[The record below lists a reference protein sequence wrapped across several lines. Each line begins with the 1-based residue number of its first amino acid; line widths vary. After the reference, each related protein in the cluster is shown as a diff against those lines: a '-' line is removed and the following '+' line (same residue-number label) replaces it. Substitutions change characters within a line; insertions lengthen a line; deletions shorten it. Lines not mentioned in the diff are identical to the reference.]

1 MTDTIPREI
10 VLALH
15 ERTISRFGD
24 AHGVRDEG
32 LLDAAISQPWQT
44 FDGVDLY
51 PTIEEKAARLS
62 FEIITQHPFVDGNK
76 RTGALLLGVLLRRNG
91 ARFKPK
97 PGDYL
102 EIIMDV
108 ASGAKGYE
116 ELLEFVRRE
125 TISDNPKQ
133 GY

>member
-15 ERTISRFGD
+15 ERTINHFGG

-62 FEIITQHPFVDGNK
+62 FEIIT
-76 RTGALLLGVLLRRNG
+76 
-91 ARFKPK
+91 
-97 PGDYL
+97 
-102 EIIMDV
+102 
-108 ASGAKGYE
+108 
-116 ELLEFVRRE
+116 
-125 TISDNPKQ
+125 
-133 GY
+133 